1 MDPAFA
7 RCTVY
12 CPLSAATLPGVP
24 TANTDKNSAS
34 EPDVEQKRAAYAALA
49 DVLANDSARQELIDQ
64 LRKAAATPPP
74 DSTPTLTPPAVK
86 EETTVLENVTQIS
99 REYGE
104 QLSSRFSQLWRNIT
118 GSPHKP
124 FNPQTFTSAA
134 WHFLLLAG
142 LVFAFWWLVRLAALP
157 LYRKMGEWGRHK
169 NRDRGNWLQLP
180 LTIAGAFI
188 IDLLLLALTLFVG
201 QLLSDRLNGNNPT
214 IAFQQSLFLNAFA
227 LIEFF
232 KAILRLIFCPR
243 IPALR
248 PFNLSDEAASYW
260 SLRLSALSSLIG
272 YGLIVAVPIISNQV
286 NVQVGALANV
296 VIMLCIT
303 LWALYLIFHNKAVIT
318 QGLIHWPTTHS
329 LSLACL
335 SAPSRWSGTGWPA
348 PTLWCFFLFP
358 FRPGQQPE
366 IHDGR
371 HPAKPGDYR
380 RRGAGVWH
388 PVALDSQNHH
398 PVARHS
404 AQLS

>member
-1 MDPAFA
+1 MPWILLLLAALFTA
-7 RCTVY
+7 
-12 CPLSAATLPGVP
+12 PLSAATLPGVP

-134 WHFLLLAG
+134 GIFTAGRAGVCLLVAG
-142 LVFAFWWLVRLAALP
+142 TLAALP

-303 LWALYLIFHNKAVIT
+303 LWALYLIFIT
-318 QGLIHWPTTHS
+318 K
-329 LSLACL
+329 
-335 SAPSRWSGTGWPA
+335 R
-348 PTLWCFFLFP
+348 
-358 FRPGQQPE
+358 
-366 IHDGR
+366 
-371 HPAKPGDYR
+371 
-380 RRGAGVWH
+380 
-388 PVALDSQNHH
+388 
-398 PVARHS
+398 
-404 AQLS
+404 